1 MFSHLMY
8 PWMVNKAA
16 PQAILISEL
25 VDLLVRDRF
34 QIGCL

>member
-1 MFSHLMY
+1 MISNMLH
-8 PWMVNKAA
+8 PWLLSKAA
-16 PQAILISEL
+16 SQAILISEL